1 MKQQPSIPRDVQGAA
16 KSTLV
21 AQQGMSLIMV
31 MLIMVVVAM
40 LGISGVQIA
49 MMAERGAR
57 NDRDMQIAFQAA
69 EAALL
74 DAEFDITNK
83 NTSTARATKP
93 FSKANIATSFLPDC
107 GSSGDLLGLCKGEEK
122 NIVPSWLIVDFTD
135 KSASASTVEFGKFT
149 GREFPV
155 GTAGIQPSKKPRY
168 IIEWL
173 KDAVSV
179 TRDAATGKSTENSSF
194 YFRVTAMG
202 FGPRPDIQVILQTV
216 YRYSDPKDLE

>member
-1 MKQQPSIPRDVQGAA
+1 MKQQPSIPHDVQGAA

-21 AQQGMSLIMV
+21 AQQGVSLIMV

-83 NTSTARATKP
+83 TSSARATKP

-107 GSSGDLLGLCKGEEK
+107 GNSGDLLGLCKGEDE
-122 NIVPSWLIVDFTD
+122 NIVPAWLKVDFSDTSG
-135 KSASASTVEFGKFT
+135 SAKTVEFGKFT

-168 IIEWL
+168 IIEL
-173 KDAVSV
+173 LVKGTKTVSE
-179 TRDAATGKSTENSSF
+179 DDMP
-194 YFRVTAMG
+194 YFRITAMG
-202 FGPRPDIQVILQTV
+202 FGPRPDIQVILQIV
-216 YRYSDPKDLE
+216 YRYSDPEDLE